1 MSLPNNRYKNI
12 LILGGAGFIGSNL
25 AKEYV
30 KLNHKVIII
39 DGFVK
44 NTGAN
49 ISNITN
55 FLNDI
60 EFYKEKVENLNN
72 LTEIIEKSD
81 LIIDAMG
88 LTSHSLGMENPIRD
102 IHLNLISHVAV
113 IEALKNS
120 KNKTVFYLGSR
131 AQYGN
136 AKKKVITETT
146 AQNPIDAQG
155 INKMAAEYFYRIF
168 ATPYKYRFL
177 SLRIS
182 NCFGENQKIDGVD
195 IGLVGSVIRDLMNGK
210 TFEIFEDQNREKYI
224 IYVKDLVDIISK
236 YNLFDKNQCEV
247 YNISGNKVSMKA
259 LVDLIIKTIGKG
271 DYIVK
276 PFPQKY
282 KQIDVSNLTFS
293 DGKIKNKLKDYQFT
307 DLSSSIVNTI
317 KYFQKKFG
325 AEL

>member
-60 EFYKEKVENLNN
+60 EF
-72 LTEIIEKSD
+72 S
-81 LIIDAMG
+81 
-88 LTSHSLGMENPIRD
+88 
-102 IHLNLISHVAV
+102 
-113 IEALKNS
+113 
-120 KNKTVFYLGSR
+120 
-131 AQYGN
+131 
-136 AKKKVITETT
+136 KKKVITETT

>member
-120 KNKTVFYLGSR
+120 KNR
-131 AQYGN
+131 
-136 AKKKVITETT
+136 
-146 AQNPIDAQG
+146 
-155 INKMAAEYFYRIF
+155 
-168 ATPYKYRFL
+168 
-177 SLRIS
+177 
-182 NCFGENQKIDGVD
+182 
-195 IGLVGSVIRDLMNGK
+195 
-210 TFEIFEDQNREKYI
+210 
-224 IYVKDLVDIISK
+224 
-236 YNLFDKNQCEV
+236 LFRV
-247 YNISGNKVSMKA
+247 SSG
-259 LVDLIIKTIGKG
+259 
-271 DYIVK
+271 
-276 PFPQKY
+276 
-282 KQIDVSNLTFS
+282 
-293 DGKIKNKLKDYQFT
+293 
-307 DLSSSIVNTI
+307 
-317 KYFQKKFG
+317 
-325 AEL
+325 